1 MSDDTP
7 ILRFPHHAMATVFEV
22 VVTGEDPNYARQA
35 AQAVFQEIDR
45 LEDLLSR
52 FRSSSDVSQ
61 IRRLRPG
68 MSIRVSLELF
78 ECLQLAQE
86 VYLKTRGAFDPTVG
100 VIMKCL
106 KTPAGRPLEIPHE
119 VRLEA
124 LSRVGMNRLIL
135 DPEAFTVGLSETDQ
149 VQAPLEVDLGA
160 IGKGYAIDRAAEIL
174 SEWELKNAIVH
185 AGTSTVVTL
194 GSAPSGM
201 LPAGRE
207 GWVLGAGGEWKEAI
221 GFGTVLLYNEAL
233 SGSGKA
239 VQGEHVIDPRTGYP
253 ARHHEAAWVIAP
265 TGGLA
270 DALSTAFMVMSTSEV
285 RQCCDA
291 FPGVSALVIKKRRG
305 VLGVFAERAIATKE
319 FRAHSVQV

>member
-1 MSDDTP
+1 MSDESP
-7 ILRFPHHAMATVFEV
+7 VLRFPHHAMATVFEV
-22 VVTGEDPNYARQA
+22 VVTGEDPTYAKQA

-52 FRSSSDVSQ
+52 FRGSSDVSQ
-61 IRRLRPG
+61 VRRLRPG
-68 MSIRVSLELF
+68 MSMRVSLELF

-86 VYLKTRGAFDPTVG
+86 VYLKTGGAFDPTIG
-100 VIMKCL
+100 VVMKCL
-106 KTPAGRPLEIPHE
+106 RTPGGRPLKISHE

-124 LSRVGMNRLIL
+124 LARVGMNRLVL
-135 DPEAFTVGLSETDQ
+135 DPDEFTVGIAPDDPL
-149 VQAPLEVDLGA
+149 QAPLELDLGA
-160 IGKGYAIDRAAEIL
+160 IGKGYAVDRSVEIL
-174 SEWELKNAIVH
+174 KEWEIRNALVH

-194 GSAPSGM
+194 GSAPPEM
-201 LPAGRE
+201 LPTGRQ
-207 GWVLGAGGEWKEAI
+207 GWVLGAGGEWKEAV

-239 VQGEHVIDPRTGYP
+239 VQGEHIIDPRTGYP
-253 ARHHEAAWVIAP
+253 ARHHQAAWVIAP

-305 VLGVFAERAIATKE
+305 VLGAFSEHAIATRE
-319 FRAHSVQV
+319 FRAHGVQV